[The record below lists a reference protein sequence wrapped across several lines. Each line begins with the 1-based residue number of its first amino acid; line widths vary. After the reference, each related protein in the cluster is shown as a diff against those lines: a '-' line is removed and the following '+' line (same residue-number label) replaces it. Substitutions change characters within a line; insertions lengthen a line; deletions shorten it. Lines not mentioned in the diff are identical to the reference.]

1 MLSTHQTKISPGRIL
16 LSSFM
21 FVIAIGTTLLSLPI
35 AQVKE
40 LPFINVLFTAAST
53 TCVTGLQVVP
63 LSSFTF
69 FGQFVILCLIQIGGL
84 GLMTLS
90 FFLISLF
97 LDLGM
102 ATQLVA
108 GQMLDFKIWSRIKS
122 FLLLIIS
129 ITFGIEFIGAACLY
143 LPFRATM
150 ETSEAIFHS
159 IFHSVSAFCNAGISL
174 IDNSPQLYQSHPFIL
189 STLSFLVFAGSLGF
203 IVWYELLEKLKL
215 YIASLFG
222 QRRHILFTLHTK
234 IVLLSSTVLVLVG
247 AIVPWIIEHFY
258 SFKELSYSKSF
269 FISFCNSLSLR
280 SAGFHIIDIDKAS
293 LATLVIFLI
302 LMFIGASPNSTGSGV
317 KTTTFVI
324 SFATMSAIIQNR
336 NSIELFGR
344 TIPMD
349 IMYKAIA
356 IIALSI
362 TWIVSLVL
370 ILLITDSNFTFFQ
383 IFFEAISAFSTCG
396 LTTGITPHLSVVGKS
411 ALMLSMLVGRIGSL
425 TLILALRRKK
435 AKALYH
441 YPEERL
447 ALS

>member
-1 MLSTHQTKISPGRIL
+1 MLSTHQTRFSPGRIL
-16 LSSFM
+16 LSSFL
-21 FVIAIGTTLLSLPI
+21 FVIAIGTILLSLPI
-35 AQVKE
+35 AQVTE

-63 LSSFTF
+63 LSDFTF
-69 FGQFVILCLIQIGGL
+69 FGQCVILCLIQIGGL

-97 LDLGM
+97 LDMGM
-102 ATQLVA
+102 ATQLIA

-129 ITFGIEFIGAACLY
+129 ITFGIELIGAASLY

-150 ETSEAIFHS
+150 EPAQAIFSS

-174 IDNSPQLYQSHPFIL
+174 MDNSPELYQNHPFIL
-189 STLSFLVFAGSLGF
+189 STLSILVFAGSLGF
-203 IVWYELLEKLKL
+203 IVWYEILEKAKL
-215 YIASLFG
+215 YIGSLFG
-222 QRRHILFTLHTK
+222 RPHHILFTLHTK
-234 IVLLSSTVLVLVG
+234 IVLYSSMVLVLIG
-247 AIVPWIIEHFY
+247 TLIPWIIEHFY
-258 SFKELSYSKSF
+258 SFKDMSYSKSF
-269 FISFCNSLSLR
+269 FLSLCNSLSLR

-324 SFATMSAIIQNR
+324 SFATMLAIIRNR

-356 IIALSI
+356 IISLSL
-362 TWIVSLVL
+362 TWVISLILVL
-370 ILLITDSNFTFFQ
+370 LLTDSNFSFFQ
-383 IFFEAISAFSTCG
+383 LFFEAISAFSTCG
-396 LTTGITPHLSVVGKS
+396 LTTGITPHLSIIGKS

-425 TLILALRRKK
+425 TLILVLRRKK
-435 AKALYH
+435 QKALYKF
-441 YPEERL
+441 PEERL